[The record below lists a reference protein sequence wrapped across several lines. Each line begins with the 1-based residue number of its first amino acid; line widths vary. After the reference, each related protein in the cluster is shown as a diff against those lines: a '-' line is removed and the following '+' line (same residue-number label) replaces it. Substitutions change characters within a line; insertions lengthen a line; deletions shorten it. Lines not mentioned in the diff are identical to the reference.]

1 MSNEK
6 SDGLSAGFDF
16 RVELDGPRATRRNH
30 IANYQEFAG
39 QHVSNPSRS
48 DERQSSPD
56 DPEGYGEG
64 GRRQGHVRQ
73 RQGRQELGG
82 DEPRR
87 TEGTRG
93 TSRSVERSRV
103 CRQEFDPHYERQ
115 DAKGRRDEER
125 FHEQVEFAD
134 SNERDGE
141 VRPAFLFAER
151 PFGLRLCYIE
161 PFPDFPYPRVFMNL
175 FLLMARHGYA
185 LTFSLLL
192 AEAIGLPF
200 PAAIALVAAGAA
212 VAAHALWGPYV
223 LLVAVT
229 ALLLGD
235 TVQFWLGRYMGWLLL
250 GILCRGS

>member
-82 DEPRR
+82 DESRR

-103 CRQEFDPHYERQ
+103 CRQEFDPHHERQ
-115 DAKGRRDEER
+115 DAQGRLDEKR
-125 FHEQVEFAD
+125 FYEQVALPIRTSGTAKSVPHFSRFA
-134 SNERDGE
+134 
-141 VRPAFLFAER
+141 
-151 PFGLRLCYIE
+151 
-161 PFPDFPYPRVFMNL
+161 FPHPL
-175 FLLMARHGYA
+175 
-185 LTFSLLL
+185 SLL
-192 AEAIGLPF
+192 
-200 PAAIALVAAGAA
+200 
-212 VAAHALWGPYV
+212 Y
-223 LLVAVT
+223 
-229 ALLLGD
+229 
-235 TVQFWLGRYMGWLLL
+235 
-250 GILCRGS
+250 